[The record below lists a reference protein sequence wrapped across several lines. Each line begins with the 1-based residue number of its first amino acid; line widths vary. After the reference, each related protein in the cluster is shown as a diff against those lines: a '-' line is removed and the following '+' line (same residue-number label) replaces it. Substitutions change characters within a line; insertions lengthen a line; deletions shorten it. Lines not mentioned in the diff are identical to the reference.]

1 MFKIDKL
8 DSGYK
13 LKFYNQFNN
22 KVYIILS
29 ENTVRIDKDNY
40 IVFFDGYIYDSNI
53 SSEILFQ
60 ESLNKEILKRFGCFT
75 VVILNKDE
83 CKLTVYSDS
92 LGLVQN
98 FMHIANNNCYYI
110 SSKIKDFKK
119 IFGLDISVNLHE
131 IIRNPWFSGIPKNDI
146 IKRDIFNGITEI
158 AFRQII
164 EFTAKDTL
172 NFTITN
178 KKVFNDLQSIKENME
193 DVQEYYEKK
202 LESAVAGF
210 KPLKVALLL
219 SGGIDSA
226 TVGKMLDNYQVDYF
240 AVSLVSQSTLSNE
253 DVLYSS
259 KFSNIQNKD
268 CKMVELLEDSP
279 LLSVE
284 QYKQLLSICESPFVG
299 AEQIYKYL
307 LYYSV
312 YKNCSDVE
320 FIATGQGSD
329 EFNGGYSSTA
339 GNNWDDFSNF
349 MSFLHIH
356 ANVEDSYIWTERF
369 QENIFNSKGN
379 IFEEYTKGKLNNF
392 LYYGVWNE
400 IRIAKHFGFKV
411 FSPFLHVDFYNLTK
425 VTPSYLQEE
434 LYFDKKILRKYA
446 EKIGVTS
453 EFVNREKIPFFHG
466 DKTNITYKNLFN
478 ILNQDAKKLVYDAF
492 KDKELQNIVSLNR
505 IIKILDDMEE
515 LDDYSNIEYILK
527 LINVG
532 LLNQFLCE
540 EKSIEKNIE
549 SVRLIDDGVTF
560 LRDELIEINIM
571 SGDFKLAEDSEILFS
586 HDLKLVSILKNGIKL
601 FEVEKEYSEMFYS
614 LLVDLENN
622 GMIQTSNIYSS
633 EVFSWLRN
641 LKEEKILVKR

>member
-13 LKFYNQFNN
+13 LKFYDQFNN
-22 KVYIILS
+22 KVYIALS
-29 ENTVRIDKDNY
+29 ENTVTIDRDNY
-40 IVFFDGYIYDSNI
+40 IVFFDGYIYNSDV

-75 VVILNKDE
+75 VVILNKAE
-83 CKLTVYSDS
+83 YKLTVYSDS
-92 LGLVQN
+92 LGLAQN

-110 SSKIKDFKK
+110 SCEIKNFKK
-119 IFGLDISVNLHE
+119 LFGLDISIDLNE

-146 IKRDIFNGITEI
+146 IKRDIFNGVIEV
-158 AFRQII
+158 AFKQIM
-164 EFTAKDTL
+164 EFTVNDTL
-172 NFTITN
+172 DFTVAN
-178 KKVFNDLQSIKENME
+178 KEIFNNLQCVKENLE

-202 LESAVAGF
+202 LESAVVGF

-219 SGGIDSA
+219 SGGIDSV
-226 TVGKMLDNYQVDYF
+226 TVGKMLDNSKIDYF
-240 AVSLVSQSTLSNE
+240 AVSLVSESTLSNE

-268 CKMVELLEDSP
+268 CKMIELLEDSP

-307 LYYSV
+307 LYYSINEN
-312 YKNCSDVE
+312 YSDTE

-339 GNNWDDFSNF
+339 GNDWEDFNNF
-349 MSFLHIH
+349 MSFLHTH
-356 ANVEDSYIWTERF
+356 ANIEDSYIWTERF

-379 IFEEYTKGKLNNF
+379 VFEEYTKGKLNNF

-400 IRIAKHFGFKV
+400 IRIAKHFGFKI

-425 VTPSYLQEE
+425 VTPSYLQKE

-446 EKIGVTS
+446 EKIGVPN
-453 EFVNREKIPFFHG
+453 EFVNRGKTPFFHG
-466 DKTNITYKNLFN
+466 HKTNVTYKNLFN
-478 ILNQDAKKLVYDAF
+478 IVNQDSKKLVYDAF
-492 KDKELQNIVSLNR
+492 KDKELCNTVSLNR
-505 IIKILDDMEE
+505 IIKILDDMED

-540 EKSIEKNIE
+540 EKSIESNIE
-549 SVRLIDDGVTF
+549 SVKIIADGAMF
-560 LRDELIEINIM
+560 LRDSLLETKTMHCDFEL
-571 SGDFKLAEDSEILFS
+571 SEDSEILFS
-586 HDLKLVSILKNGIKL
+586 YDLKLISILKNGNKL
-601 FEVEKEYSEMFYS
+601 FEVEKDHSEIFYS
-614 LLVDLENN
+614 LLKNL
-622 GMIQTSNIYSS
+622 GSSGKISIGSSYSS
-633 EVFSWLRN
+633 EVLSWLGI
-641 LKEEKILVKR
+641 LKEEKILVVR